1 MKKLAKYLVGYRK
14 ECVLGPLG
22 KLCEATL
29 ELIVPLIVALIID
42 RGIGEGNSSLIVSMS
57 LVLVLLGA
65 VGLLFSVF
73 AQYFSAKAAVGFIT
87 KVKLCLF
94 SHIQKLSYR
103 DLDNIGTSTLIT
115 RITTD
120 ASRVQTA
127 LNLALRLLLRS
138 PFVVFGAM
146 IMAFTIDATSGA
158 AFAVTIPALA
168 LVVFG
173 VMLITTPLY
182 KKVQSGLDKVLLRTR
197 ENLTGVRVIR
207 AFGKEDDERS
217 AFVAEDSSLTLS
229 QERAGR
235 ISALTNPLTYII
247 INLGIVALIH
257 IGALKVNLGTL
268 TQGEVIA
275 LYNYMS
281 QILVELVKLA
291 NLIVTISKGVA
302 SAGRIS
308 AVLDIKPTMVYGE
321 RNESVGGEYSV
332 ELDDVSL
339 RYGRSQENSIESISV
354 KVKRG
359 ERIGIIGG
367 TGSGKS
373 SLINLI
379 GRFYDASGGEVRLN
393 GAPIAEY
400 SKEYLNKTVSIVPQR
415 AVLFHGTIRDNIKWG
430 NKDASDDDIYR
441 ALEIAQA
448 MEIVREKGGL
458 DYMIEA
464 GGRNLSGGQK
474 QRLTIA
480 RALVSGAKI
489 IILDDSAS
497 ALDFATESRLREGL
511 KTLSPDTTLFVV
523 SQRSAS
529 VMGLDRIIVMEDGEI
544 SDIGTH
550 DELYQRSDIYREIY
564 LSQFEREG
572 EDEK

>member
-29 ELIVPLIVALIID
+29 ELIVPLIVAIIID
-42 RGIGEGNSSLIVSMS
+42 RGIGEANSSIIVSMS

-65 VGLLFSVF
+65 VGLAFSVV
-73 AQYFSAKAAVGFIT
+73 AQYFCAKASVGFIT
-87 KVKLCLF
+87 KVKLNLF
-94 SHIQKLSYR
+94 SHIQSLSYS
-103 DLDNIGTSTLIT
+103 DLDSVGTPTLIT
-115 RITTD
+115 RMTTD
-120 ASRVQTA
+120 ASRVQTG

-146 IMAFTIDATSGA
+146 IMAFTIDTTAGI

-168 LVVFG
+168 VVVFG
-173 VMLITTPLY
+173 IMLITTPLY
-182 KKVQSGLDKVLLRTR
+182 KKVQGGLDRVLLRTR

-207 AFGKEDDERS
+207 AFGKERDEYS
-217 AFVAEDSSLTLS
+217 AFHKEDEALTVS
-229 QERAGR
+229 QERVGK

-247 INLGIVALIH
+247 INLGIVALIY
-257 IGALKVNLGTL
+257 IGAIKVNVGTL
-268 TQGEVIA
+268 TQGEIIA

-281 QILVELVKLA
+281 QILIELVKLA
-291 NLIVTISKGVA
+291 NLIITISKGLA

-308 AVLDIKPTMVYGE
+308 AVLDIKSTMKYGE
-321 RNESVGGEYSV
+321 RSESGDGEYSV
-332 ELDDVSL
+332 EIENASL
-339 RYGRSQENSIESISV
+339 KYGKSQENSIEGITF
-354 KVKRG
+354 KVRRG

-379 GRFYDASGGEVRLN
+379 ARFYDATGGEVRLN
-393 GAPIAEY
+393 GAPITEY
-400 SKEYLNKTVSIVPQR
+400 TKEYLNHAVSIVPQR
-415 AVLFHGTIRDNIKWG
+415 AVLFAGTIRDNVKWG
-430 NKDASDDDIYR
+430 NKNASDDDISG

-448 MEIVREKGGL
+448 AEIVRDKGGL

-464 GGRNLSGGQK
+464 GGRNLSGGQR

-497 ALDFATESRLREGL
+497 ALDFATEARLREGL

-544 SDIGTH
+544 SAIGTH
-550 DELYQRSDIYREIY
+550 DELYASSEIYREIY
-564 LSQFEREG
+564 LSQFSGEG

>member
-1 MKKLAKYLVGYRK
+1 MKKHAKYLVGYRK

-87 KVKLCLF
+87 KVKLSLF

-146 IMAFTIDATSGA
+146 IMAFTIDATAGA

-217 AFVAEDSSLTLS
+217 VFVAEDSSLTLS

-339 RYGRSQENSIESISV
+339 RYGRSQENSIEGISV

>member
-29 ELIVPLIVALIID
+29 ELIVPLIVAIIID
-42 RGIGEGNSSLIVSMS
+42 RGIGEANSSIIVSMS

-65 VGLLFSVF
+65 VGLAFSVV
-73 AQYFSAKAAVGFIT
+73 AQYFCAKASVGFIT
-87 KVKLCLF
+87 KVKLNLF
-94 SHIQKLSYR
+94 SHIQSLSYS
-103 DLDNIGTSTLIT
+103 DLDSVGTPTLIT
-115 RITTD
+115 RMTTD
-120 ASRVQTA
+120 ASRVQTG

-146 IMAFTIDATSGA
+146 IMAFTIDTTAGI

-168 LVVFG
+168 IVVFG
-173 VMLITTPLY
+173 IMLITTPLY
-182 KKVQSGLDKVLLRTR
+182 KKVQGGLDRILLRTR

-207 AFGKEDDERS
+207 AFGKEHDEYS
-217 AFVAEDSSLTLS
+217 AFHKEDEALTVS
-229 QERAGR
+229 QERVGK

-247 INLGIVALIH
+247 INLGIVALIY
-257 IGALKVNLGTL
+257 IGAIKVNVGAL
-268 TQGEVIA
+268 TQGEIIA

-281 QILVELVKLA
+281 QILIELVKLA
-291 NLIVTISKGVA
+291 NLIITISKGLA

-308 AVLDIKPTMVYGE
+308 AVLDIRSTMKYGE
-321 RNESVGGEYSV
+321 RSESGDGEYSV
-332 ELDDVSL
+332 EIENASL
-339 RYGRSQENSIESISV
+339 KYGKSQENSIEGITF
-354 KVKRG
+354 KARRG

-379 GRFYDASGGEVRLN
+379 ARFYDATGGEVRLN
-393 GAPIAEY
+393 GAPITEY
-400 SKEYLNKTVSIVPQR
+400 TKEYLNSAVSIVPQR
-415 AVLFHGTIRDNIKWG
+415 AVLFAGTIRDNVKWG
-430 NKDASDDDIYR
+430 NKNASDDDISG

-448 MEIVREKGGL
+448 AEIVRDKGGL

-464 GGRNLSGGQK
+464 GGRNLSGGQR

-497 ALDFATESRLREGL
+497 ALDFATEARLREGL

-544 SDIGTH
+544 SAIGTH
-550 DELYQRSDIYREIY
+550 DELYASSEIYREIY
-564 LSQFEREG
+564 LSQFSGEG

>member
-29 ELIVPLIVALIID
+29 ELIVPLIVAIIID
-42 RGIGEGNSSLIVSMS
+42 RGIGEKSSALIVSMS

-65 VGLLFSVF
+65 VGLAFSVF

-87 KVKLCLF
+87 KVRLSLF
-94 SHIQKLSYR
+94 SHVQSLSYA
-103 DLDNIGTSTLIT
+103 DLDNVGTSTLIT
-115 RITTD
+115 RMTTD
-120 ASRVQTA
+120 SARVQTG

-146 IMAFTIDATSGA
+146 IMAFTIDASAGA
-158 AFAVTIPALA
+158 VFAVTIPALA
-168 LVVFG
+168 AVVFG
-173 VMLITTPLY
+173 IMLITTPLY
-182 KKVQSGLDKVLLRTR
+182 KRVQGGLDKILLRTR

-207 AFGKEDDERS
+207 AFGKEKEEYS
-217 AFVAEDSSLTLS
+217 AFMTEDVTLTAS
-229 QERAGR
+229 QERVGR
-235 ISALTNPLTYII
+235 ISALMNPLTYVI
-247 INLGIVALIH
+247 INLAIVALIH
-257 IGALKVNLGTL
+257 VGAIKVNLGDL

-291 NLIVTISKGVA
+291 NLIITISKGLA
-302 SAGRIS
+302 SASRIS
-308 AVLDIKPTMVYGE
+308 AILDLEPTMSYGE
-321 RNESVGGEYSV
+321 RCESGEGEFSV
-332 ELDDVSL
+332 ELDGVSL
-339 RYGRSQENSIESISV
+339 KYGKSQENSISGIDL
-354 KVKRG
+354 KVKCG

-379 GRFYDASGGEVRLN
+379 ARFYDATDGVVRLN
-393 GAPIAEY
+393 GAPIREY
-400 SKEYLNKTVSIVPQR
+400 SKEYLNKTISIVPQR
-415 AVLFHGTIRDNIKWG
+415 AVLFRGTIRDNVKWG
-430 NKDASDDDIYR
+430 NKNATDDDVYR
-441 ALEIAQA
+441 ALEMAQA
-448 MEIVREKGGL
+448 AEIVRDKGGL
-458 DYMIEA
+458 DSMIEA
-464 GGRNLSGGQK
+464 GGKNLSGGQR

-480 RALVSGAKI
+480 RALVSGADI

-497 ALDFATESRLREGL
+497 ALDFATEARLREALGR
-511 KTLSPDTTLFVV
+511 LSPKTTLFVV

-529 VMGLDRIIVMEDGEI
+529 VMGLDRIIVMDDGEI

-550 DELYQRSDIYREIY
+550 EQLKERSDIYREIY
-564 LSQFEREG
+564 LSQFGG
-572 EDEK
+572 EALQ

>member
-87 KVKLCLF
+87 KVKLSLF

-146 IMAFTIDATSGA
+146 IMAFTIDATAGA

-168 LVVFG
+168 LVIFG

-247 INLGIVALIH
+247 INLGIIALIH

-339 RYGRSQENSIESISV
+339 RYGRSQENSIEGISV

>member
-1 MKKLAKYLVGYRK
+1 
-14 ECVLGPLG
+14 
-22 KLCEATL
+22 
-29 ELIVPLIVALIID
+29 
-42 RGIGEGNSSLIVSMS
+42 
-57 LVLVLLGA
+57 
-65 VGLLFSVF
+65 
-73 AQYFSAKAAVGFIT
+73 
-87 KVKLCLF
+87 
-94 SHIQKLSYR
+94 
-103 DLDNIGTSTLIT
+103 
-115 RITTD
+115 
-120 ASRVQTA
+120 VQTG

-146 IMAFTIDATSGA
+146 IMAFTIDAAAGA

-173 VMLITTPLY
+173 IMLITTPLY
-182 KKVQSGLDKVLLRTR
+182 KRVQGGLDKILLRTR
-197 ENLTGVRVIR
+197 ENLSGVRVIR
-207 AFGKEDDERS
+207 AFGKEDEEYS
-217 AFVAEDSSLTLS
+217 SFKAEDEVLTHS
-229 QERAGR
+229 QERVGR
-235 ISALTNPLTYII
+235 ISALMNPLTYVI

-257 IGALKVNLGTL
+257 IGAIRVNVGGL
-268 TQGEVIA
+268 TQGQVIA

-291 NLIVTISKGVA
+291 NLIITISKALA

-308 AVLDIKPTMVYGE
+308 AVLEIEPTMTYGTSE
-321 RNESVGGEYSV
+321 GGAQSEYAV
-332 ELDDVSL
+332 ELDGACL
-339 RYGRSQENSIESISV
+339 KYGKAQENSLDGISL

-367 TGSGKS
+367 TGSGKT

-379 GRFYDASGGEVRLN
+379 GRFYDATSGEVRLE
-393 GAPIAEY
+393 GAPIKNY

-415 AVLFHGTIRDNIKWG
+415 AVLFKGTIRDNIKWG
-430 NKDASDDDIYR
+430 NKDASDEEVCR
-441 ALEIAQA
+441 ALDIAQA
-448 MEIVREKGGL
+448 TEIVREKGGL

-464 GGRNLSGGQK
+464 GGKNLSGGQR

-497 ALDFATESRLREGL
+497 ALDFATEARLREAL
-511 KTLSPDTTLFVV
+511 KTLPTDTTLFVV

-529 VMGLDRIIVMEDGEI
+529 VMSLDRIIVMEDGGI
-544 SDIGTH
+544 SAIGTH
-550 DELYQRSDIYREIY
+550 DELYRSSEIYREIY
-564 LSQFEREG
+564 LSQFSGEG

>member
-87 KVKLCLF
+87 KVKLSLF

-146 IMAFTIDATSGA
+146 IMAFTIDATAGA

-321 RNESVGGEYSV
+321 RNESIGGEYSV

-339 RYGRSQENSIESISV
+339 RYGRSQENSIEGISV

>member
-29 ELIVPLIVALIID
+29 ELIVPLIVAVIID
-42 RGIGEGNSSLIVSMS
+42 RGIGEKNSSIIISMS
-57 LVLVLLGA
+57 LLLVLLGA

-87 KVKLCLF
+87 KVKLNLF
-94 SHIQKLSYR
+94 SHIQSLSYR
-103 DLDNIGTSTLIT
+103 DLDDIGTSTLIT
-115 RITTD
+115 RMTTD
-120 ASRVQTA
+120 ASRVQTG

-146 IMAFTIDATSGA
+146 IMAFTIDTTAGI

-173 VMLITTPLY
+173 IMLVTTPLY
-182 KKVQSGLDKVLLRTR
+182 KKVQSRLDKVLLRTR
-197 ENLTGVRVIR
+197 ENLSGVRVIR
-207 AFGKEDDERS
+207 AFGKEDEEYS
-217 AFVAEDSSLTLS
+217 AFKAEDEALTAS
-229 QERAGR
+229 QERVGK

-257 IGALKVNLGTL
+257 IGAIKVNIGSL

-291 NLIVTISKGVA
+291 NLIITISKATA

-308 AVLDIKPTMVYGE
+308 ALLDVKPTMVYGE
-321 RNESVGGEYSV
+321 RTEPEKSEYAV
-332 ELDDVSL
+332 ELDGVSL
-339 RYGRSQENSIESISV
+339 KYGRSKENSIEGISIKV
-354 KVKRG
+354 KVG

-379 GRFYDASGGEVRLN
+379 GRFYDATGGEVRLQ
-393 GAPIAEY
+393 GAPIGEY
-400 SKEYLNKTVSIVPQR
+400 TKEYLNKTVSVVPQR
-415 AVLFHGTIRDNIKWG
+415 AVLFKGTIRDNIKWG
-430 NKDASDDDIYR
+430 NRNADDAEILR

-448 MEIVREKGGL
+448 GEIVREKGGL

-480 RALVSGAKI
+480 RAIVSGAKI

-497 ALDFATESRLREGL
+497 ALDFATEARLREAL
-511 KTLSPDTTLFVV
+511 KTLSADTTLFVV

-529 VMGLDRIIVMEDGEI
+529 VMSLDRIIVMEDGEI
-544 SDIGTH
+544 SAIGTH
-550 DELYQRSDIYREIY
+550 DELYESSEIYREIY
-564 LSQFEREG
+564 LSQFSGEG
-572 EDEK
+572 ENEK

>member
-1 MKKLAKYLVGYRK
+1 MKKLSKYLVGYRK

-29 ELIVPLIVALIID
+29 ELIVPLIVAVIID
-42 RGIGEGNSSLIVSMS
+42 RGIGEGSRSTIVWMS
-57 LVLVLLGA
+57 LLLVLLGA

-73 AQYFSAKAAVGFIT
+73 AQFFCAKAAVGFIT
-87 KVKLCLF
+87 RIKLALF
-94 SHIQKLSYR
+94 SHVQSLSYS
-103 DLDNIGTSTLIT
+103 DLDSIGTSTIIT
-115 RITTD
+115 RMTAD
-120 ASRVQTA
+120 ASRVQTG

-146 IMAFTIDATSGA
+146 IMAFTIDAAAGA
-158 AFAVTIPALA
+158 VFALTIPALA
-168 LVVFG
+168 IVVFG
-173 VMLITTPLY
+173 IMLITTPLY
-182 KKVQSGLDKVLLRTR
+182 KKVQSGLDRVLLRTR
-197 ENLTGVRVIR
+197 ENLSGVRVIR
-207 AFGKEDDERS
+207 AFGKERDEYS
-217 AFVAEDSSLTLS
+217 AFRAEDEVLTVS
-229 QERAGR
+229 QERVGK

-247 INLGIVALIH
+247 INLGIVALIYV
-257 IGALKVNLGTL
+257 GAIKVDAGTL
-268 TQGEVIA
+268 SQGEIIA

-281 QILVELVKLA
+281 QILIELVKLA
-291 NLIVTISKGVA
+291 NLIITISKGLA

-308 AVLDIKPTMVYGE
+308 AMLDIQPTMKYGD
-321 RNESVGGEYSV
+321 RCESGGGEFSV
-332 ELDDVSL
+332 ELDGVAL
-339 RYGRSQENSIESISV
+339 KYGKSKENSIEGISF

-359 ERIGIIGG
+359 ERIGIIGS

-379 GRFYDASGGEVRLN
+379 GRFYDASVGEVRLN
-393 GAPIAEY
+393 GAPIKEY
-400 SKEYLNKTVSIVPQR
+400 SKEYLNSAVSIVPQR
-415 AVLFHGTIRDNIKWG
+415 AVLFQGTIRDNIKWG
-430 NKDASDDDIYR
+430 NKNASDDEIYR

-448 MEIVREKGGL
+448 MEIVRDKGGL

-464 GGRNLSGGQK
+464 GGRNLSGGQR

-480 RALVSGAKI
+480 RALVSGAKV

-497 ALDFATESRLREGL
+497 ALDFATEARLREGL

-544 SDIGTH
+544 SAIGTH
-550 DELYQRSDIYREIY
+550 DELYRSSEIYREIY
-564 LSQFEREG
+564 LSQFSGEG